1 MYYPEKHSGSFD
13 SFRSD
18 VFDSER
24 VCEDEGGD
32 KSTRIMQR

>member
-1 MYYPEKHSGSFD
+1 MRDSEKHFSGFD

-32 KSTRIMQR
+32 KSTRIMMR

>member
-1 MYYPEKHSGSFD
+1 VYYPEKHSGSFD

>member
-1 MYYPEKHSGSFD
+1 MCYPEKHFSGFD

-24 VCEDEGGD
+24 VREDEGGD
-32 KSTRIMQR
+32 EIARMIMR